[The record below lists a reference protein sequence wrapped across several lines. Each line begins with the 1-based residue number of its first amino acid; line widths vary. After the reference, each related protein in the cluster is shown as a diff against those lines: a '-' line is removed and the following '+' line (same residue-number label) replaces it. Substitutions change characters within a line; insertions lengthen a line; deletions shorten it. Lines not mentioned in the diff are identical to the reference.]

1 MRNLIRITVLLQAF
15 TFVALS
21 QEGTFQGEWRL
32 NTERSEFSGPN
43 TLNKAYLKVEQSGT
57 SMTVSSSDRAG
68 DAATQITY
76 PLTDRAER
84 SQRGETHFTIRTK
97 WEGDSLLANIL
108 VSGTDSFAVDERW
121 TRSREG
127 STLIVTRTVNRAGRE
142 TESRLVYENPNA
154 SVTAPITQNGPGPL
168 SLRQPALIA
177 TTPEPKQTSTAAA
190 AAEYVMNPG
199 SRILMRLTNAIDTKH
214 SAVGDRA
221 YFETAVPVFVNR
233 RLVIP
238 ARSYVTGTVI
248 ESERAGRVKG
258 KSALN
263 IRFDSITLPNGT
275 TRDLAS
281 RAGSVEG
288 EGDLDRKEGR
298 ITGRGNKSGD
308 AQTVGKTT
316 AAGTGIGAI
325 AGAATGHLGMGAG
338 IGAAAGALGGLAGVM
353 GSRGPDVVLRP
364 GTTMEFILD
373 RELRFTEGELVERV
387 H

>member
-1 MRNLIRITVLLQAF
+1 
-15 TFVALS
+15 
-21 QEGTFQGEWRL
+21 
-32 NTERSEFSGPN
+32 
-43 TLNKAYLKVEQSGT
+43 
-57 SMTVSSSDRAG
+57 
-68 DAATQITY
+68 
-76 PLTDRAER
+76 
-84 SQRGETHFTIRTK
+84 
-97 WEGDSLLANIL
+97 
-108 VSGTDSFAVDERW
+108 
-121 TRSREG
+121 
-127 STLIVTRTVNRAGRE
+127 
-142 TESRLVYENPNA
+142 
-154 SVTAPITQNGPGPL
+154 
-168 SLRQPALIA
+168 
-177 TTPEPKQTSTAAA
+177 
-190 AAEYVMNPG
+190 
-199 SRILMRLTNAIDTKH
+199 MRLTNAIDTKH

-248 ESERAGRVKG
+248 ESGRAGRVKG

-281 RAGSVEG
+281 RAGSVDG

-308 AQTVGKTT
+308 AQTIGKTT
-316 AAGTGIGAI
+316 AAGTGIGAV
-325 AGAATGHLGMGAG
+325 AGAAAGHLGMGAG

>member
-1 MRNLIRITVLLQAF
+1 MCNFIRMTVLLHAF
-15 TFVALS
+15 SLVALS

-43 TLNKAYLKVEQSGT
+43 TLNKAYLKLEQSGT

-68 DAATQITY
+68 EAATQMIY

-84 SQRGETHFTIRTK
+84 SQRGEMHFTIRTK

-108 VSGTDSFAVDERW
+108 VSGTDTFAMDERW

-142 TESRLVYENPNA
+142 TESRLVYENLNSP
-154 SVTAPITQNGPGPL
+154 APVTQNGPGPL
-168 SLRQPALIA
+168 SLHQPTLIA
-177 TTPEPKQTSTAAA
+177 TAPEPKPTSTAAA
-190 AAEYVMNPG
+190 TAEYIMNPG

-258 KSALN
+258 RSALN

-298 ITGRGNKSGD
+298 INGRGNKSGD